1 MSPVGS
7 SSPLSSAFSLGS
19 STLCL
24 VPGSN
29 SSLSHISSQK
39 IRCRINV
46 DTGKHKRLLYAEG
59 KPPEA
64 RTVHRL
70 RSKEAQNAKRCVK
83 AKEISEEEL
92 SFAEHSEFKAAFDD
106 YIKLMDDVKR
116 SREQN
121 INEEEQKES
130 ADDKRI
136 NFKKTYKKMN
146 LKANYRGGGEKMEK
160 YSGDSKRKVHF
171 KEFYSKSFK
180 VSNVKID
187 FITDNDFNLKP
198 NFTVDRG
205 NRKKIEEDSMVFNAK
220 PGIRVN
226 VERRMARGGLET
238 KGNGGKENA
247 MLKGEDSGKLREKL
261 RNSRA
266 RNNDLGA
273 DVDDG
278 VETEHKA
285 FLFCKD
291 SGPRFGPEDR
301 ARQLAEQL
309 NSPHMNMSMWDFS
322 KLMYSSKVKFTN
334 IFIHRLVQVLGDKGN
349 WRRALQVVE
358 WLHSRER
365 YQPSN
370 RRYIYTT
377 VLSILGKARRPNEAL
392 NVFHAMREEFSTY
405 PDIPAYHSIAVTLG
419 QAGYIKEL
427 LDLMACLQAGPDKK
441 LEKVP
446 LRHWDPCLHPDE
458 VIYNALINACIPHKE
473 WEGAIWVLQQ
483 MRHSGIRPTTA
494 TYGLVME
501 VMLTAGKYDMVHNVF
516 EKMEKSGMIP
526 NGLTYKALVQAFWKE
541 GKIDKALGTVGEM
554 ERRGIVGTASLY
566 YEIARCLCRVGRC
579 QEALLQVEKICRVGN
594 KPLYV
599 AYTGLIQA
607 CMESGHLQ
615 ECTFIF
621 HEMQK
626 VCAPNI
632 ITCNMMMKLYAQNQM
647 LKEAKS
653 LFQQIKK
660 GRIGPQNSDVLLKPD
675 IITYTAMLE
684 ACARAQEWDY
694 FETVYQNMLLE
705 GYQFDNKQHS
715 SLIVAASK
723 AGKRHLLKS
732 AYEQLVELGRTPH
745 VLLYKELIC
754 QNLLSGDYAT
764 TYAYIKSMARAH
776 LNLRKSEWIDFFEK
790 SDYIISQE
798 NLQGLLNE
806 VNNFG
811 GEHDRTSLIFRNFIN
826 SLQLMNEQCTQAGTR
841 KNETVAMTN

>member
-1 MSPVGS
+1 MSP
-7 SSPLSSAFSLGS
+7 LGS
-19 STLCL
+19 STPLSSTIS
-24 VPGSN
+24 VGSSIFSWVSGSN

-39 IRCRINV
+39 IRCTINV
-46 DTGKHKRLLYAEG
+46 DTEKLKRQLNTKG

-64 RTVHRL
+64 RSAHRL
-70 RSKEAQNAKRCVK
+70 QRKETQNVK
-83 AKEISEEEL
+83 QFVKTKKIPEEEL
-92 SFAEHSEFKAAFDD
+92 LFAEDSEFKAAFDD
-106 YIKLMDDVKR
+106 YIKVMDDVKR
-116 SREQN
+116 NREHQN
-121 INEEEQKES
+121 NEEEKTEF
-130 ADDKRI
+130 ADKRI
-136 NFKKTYKKMN
+136 NLKNTYKQMN
-146 LKANYRGGGEKMEK
+146 LKANYRGGDEKLET
-160 YSGDSKRKVHF
+160 YSRDSKRKVRF
-171 KEFYSKSFK
+171 KEFYSKNFK
-180 VSNVKID
+180 ASNVKID

-198 NFTVDRG
+198 YFTIDRG

-220 PGIRVN
+220 PGLKVN
-226 VERRMARGGLET
+226 VGRRMGRGGLET
-238 KGNGGKENA
+238 KGNGGKQNA
-247 MLKGEDSGKLREKL
+247 RLKGEDSGKLREKL
-261 RNSRA
+261 GNSRVK
-266 RNNDLGA
+266 NNAIGA
-273 DVDDG
+273 DVGDE

-285 FLFCKD
+285 FLFCTD
-291 SGPRFGPEDR
+291 SRPRFGPEDR

-334 IFIHRLVQVLGDKGN
+334 IFIHRLVQVLGDMGN

-405 PDIPAYHSIAVTLG
+405 PDMPAYHSIAVTLG

-458 VIYNALINACIPHKE
+458 VIYNALINACVPHKE

-501 VMLTAGKYDMVHNVF
+501 VMLTAGKYDMVHKVF
-516 EKMEKSGMIP
+516 DRMEKSGICP
-526 NGLTYKALVQAFWKE
+526 NGLTYKALVQAFWRE
-541 GKIDKALGTVGEM
+541 GKIHKALCTVGEM
-554 ERRGIVGTASLY
+554 ERRGIIGAASLY
-566 YEIARCLCRVGRC
+566 YEIARCLCSVGRC
-579 QEALLQVEKICRVGN
+579 KEALLQVEKICRVGN
-594 KPLYV
+594 KPPYV
-599 AYTGLIQA
+599 AYTGLIKT
-607 CMESGHLQ
+607 CMECGHLQ

-626 VCAPNI
+626 DCAPNI
-632 ITCNMMMKLYAQNQM
+632 ITCNMMMKLYAQNHM
-647 LKEAKS
+647 FKEAKS
-653 LFQQIKK
+653 LFQQIKN
-660 GRIGPQNSDVLLKPD
+660 GRIGPENTDVMLKPD
-675 IITYTAMLE
+675 RITYTAILE
-684 ACARAQEWDY
+684 ACAMAQEWDY

-705 GYQFDNKQHS
+705 GYQFDNKKHS

-732 AYEQLVELGRTPH
+732 TYEQLVEMGRTPH
-745 VLLYKELIC
+745 ALLYKELIC
-754 QNLLSGDYAT
+754 QNLLAGDYAT
-764 TYAYIKSMARAH
+764 TFAYIKSMARAQ
-776 LNLRKSEWIDFFEK
+776 LNIRKSEWIDYFEK
-790 SDYIISQE
+790 NDYLISQE

-811 GEHDRTSLIFRNFIN
+811 GGNDRTSLIFKNFMN
-826 SLQLMNEQCTQAGTR
+826 SLQLLNEQCTQADTR
-841 KNETVAMTN
+841 NNVTVAMTN